1 MVKNKRKFIY
11 IRHLSI
17 LFVILIVVGNISSF
31 QSNIIV
37 LDDTNQEQFN
47 KPTEDILDKE
57 LSDVPDDVGGYSVE
71 GASSFTTIQNA
82 SSIISTQDYFA
93 NETNYFNVSTPVA
106 WNTTSKQFNIESYSK
121 EQLIEDPYFDQEY
134 DDDGKY
140 WGTEKVQSAQGVL
153 TQIDL
158 ENYPYAGT
166 NIFNLKERLLGPAF
180 ESGDHAFWTKDFKD
194 LNPGNLDIQRG
205 EIIQEED
212 EQIRNFNYFQTDP
225 HFYKDLDSPYGG
237 TYDPVWDFVD
247 LYYDE
252 SITSLKVVID
262 PSFASFGGNPSAAW
276 WYFINIPYE
285 VDFAQMTLKWSIE
298 EGSTFEADDEYQ
310 VIARIND
317 KYIDGSNPISK
328 NGEVPF
334 NGSSSALMVYDN
346 TQIPG
351 SINHDTI
358 SRTYNITELINGLV
372 GINKFDFGIWAKNPS
387 QGDKD
392 IIIANFESIEIM
404 FNTTTKYEVA
414 ALHYKYK
421 VIDNDKLGFNIFKFS
436 NNISFFLYLK
446 DKDTDKSELIRVLPF
461 SMAQI
466 SSDDFSGTPWIDMEF
481 SISQKYQD
489 FLKVDKLDF
498 KIGVYFE
505 EDFNRHID
513 YDHYIDDVFFTI
525 NYKQAIED
533 VDLQVKID
541 SSLDWEY
548 VTSDTYTVN
557 TSSWISGDVHT
568 FQFSTF
574 NISYYN
580 KLFLNLKSFLDV
592 TYTSN
597 SSNMARA
604 SYAIEGGNADKG
616 VWNVT
621 YDNTYS
627 YFKLIEAHF
636 TGLFNLTRYSISYIN
651 LSAFD
656 SKGSNSENW
665 DVFSALTPNLYN
677 YSRNLYR
684 FNYTGSNTNQSVTI
698 DNTFAAGNWIIQAY
712 QTNYITGCSFNN
724 TLSYLDD
731 PAFYKDDTLRFN
743 FTLPEII
750 KGNYSYELYNSTGDL
765 MNNFPQFN
773 SSNEENVIGLLN
785 LAEKYSVGSYY
796 LRFKWNDS
804 ASFTEGALR
813 YGSIILSFYIF
824 NKTKAQ
830 FTHLVSEVSS
840 GVIAE
845 FALNYTTYLDWGIED
860 AIIIVYENSTGT
872 LKSWGVDWTGSY
884 QVGDITHLGNGNY
897 SIPLFTVGAPN
908 GTYPLFFVCLKSL
921 HEAQILTTS
930 LRVIATNLIDFNITM
945 GADIDNSEWVISSD
959 NIPFVNDTLNSVIRV
974 NLSDSGTPLTGGLV
988 IGTIEGSENYFTAQE
1003 VGGGLYD
1010 LTLNTTNIDP
1020 SEKSGN
1026 SYLDNE
1032 TLEIRCTS
1040 SGYDIKI
1047 VNVTFFVDKI
1057 PTQISLQNPGDTFAE
1072 SSITAVAS
1080 MLNNIDPNNPKPNAY
1095 GNLKYYI
1102 VQEATEILN
1111 GSLTHLL
1118 SGVYQKEF
1126 SLAGLSPGEY
1136 SLYING
1142 TAINCLNSQSNI
1154 VNFTILS
1161 QTSTNLAIS
1170 VPSSIRILQSFQIRT
1185 ILSYAIN
1192 GTTIPDQIVKLNI
1205 SINDEE
1211 GFIVSTVTDSEG
1223 VSIYEYIISAQYE
1236 TQNFTVVSIYEGLV
1250 EIAASSSNIT
1260 KVIQGKI
1267 PIFLQIFDFPNGLR
1281 VGYSAKYQLRINI
1294 TEGGETLQNRIIL
1307 FSAYYNDEF
1316 SAPFVTDQL
1325 YTDANGQCEF
1335 TITEISDG
1343 SNNVTV
1349 FFEYLGST
1357 TVSYNLTSRL
1367 DAIQPKWN
1375 SNFTVEPLPSTIRF
1389 GQSLSFN
1396 MQFYCENNSIS
1407 LENLPTVLTFNYA
1420 GTNEIYIRWVN
1431 VNNSLNYMYRVANSF
1446 SGNLDCSLVF
1456 EGTSKI
1462 AGYSLNFSLSIN
1474 PKIIVNLEFVNPLQ
1488 SQYLYG
1494 SESFEVRVTD
1504 ELGTLLDGLLIN
1516 FQVID
1521 QNSNTI
1527 YNYTSTCVNGIA
1539 IAILDLSV
1547 GDTYI
1552 IQVQYFAESYYE
1564 GDLLTSSE
1572 IRVVNEWVMFLDMLP
1587 TILIATGI
1595 ILALG
1600 FIVHRGFIV
1609 PKRRR
1614 RIVSLKALYQKLS
1627 DVENM
1632 QYVFILTKDG
1642 GIPCYSK
1649 SLADVPIDESLISG
1663 FLTAI
1668 SRFGKEIGD
1677 KIQEGEGGL
1686 EELSYRQFKIIINE
1700 GKYVNTALLLL
1711 KRPSDTIKEKLR
1723 TFNSVFE
1730 DIYRD
1735 RLVDFSGQVLEDT
1748 PITKMIEEIFEADL
1762 LYPYQVVESKV
1773 GDYLKSS
1780 TPTKID
1786 KKVVIIVRGD
1796 EFESNFYL
1804 RDLINH
1810 LKTKGIEE
1818 LKSFETIQKLKS
1830 DKIVFAINPR
1840 TNYLIVEFQK
1850 YIKHMDA
1857 DDKSV
1862 LYAIFDGQ
1870 KDWMKITKYLNKRK
1884 IKISKPIDDILKKL
1898 KKLHLIEDLNQIS
1911 ETGSAIATILKL
1923 IPDL

>member
-1 MVKNKRKFIY
+1 MVRNKRKIYY
-11 IRHLSI
+11 IRQLSI
-17 LFVILIVVGNISSF
+17 LFVILIVIGNISSF
-31 QSNIIV
+31 QSNIII
-37 LDDTNQEQFN
+37 LDDINQEPFN
-47 KPTEDILDKE
+47 KPTEDILDKQ
-57 LSDVPDDVGGYSVE
+57 LSDVPDDVGGYNVE
-71 GASSFTTIQNA
+71 SASSFTTIQNA
-82 SSIISTQDYFA
+82 SSIISNRYYFA
-93 NETNYFNVSTPVA
+93 NETNYFNVTTPVA
-106 WNTTSKQFNIESYSK
+106 WNTTSKQFNFESYLK
-121 EQLIEDPYFDQEY
+121 EQFIKDPYFDQ
-134 DDDGKY
+134 KY
-140 WGTEKVQSAQGVL
+140 NGFGDYWATEEVQSGQGVL
-153 TQIDL
+153 TQIALDI
-158 ENYPYAGT
+158 NPYAQT
-166 NIFNLKERLLGPAF
+166 NIFNLKKRLNPAY
-180 ESGDHAFWTKDFKD
+180 ESGDYAFWTRELDD

-205 EIIQEED
+205 KIYQQKDETIED
-212 EQIRNFNYFQTDP
+212 YNNFQTNP
-225 HFYKDLDSPYGG
+225 GFFKDTNAPYGG
-237 TYDPVWDFVD
+237 VYDPLYDYID
-247 LYYDE
+247 LFYDE
-252 SITSLKVVID
+252 SQTNLKVIID
-262 PSFASFGGNPSAAW
+262 PHVSSLGGNPSAAW
-276 WYFINIPYE
+276 WYFGIIPYA
-285 VDFAQMTLKWSIE
+285 VDYAQITISWNIE
-298 EGSTFEADDEYQ
+298 PASTFEAEDEYE
-310 VIARIND
+310 IRARINN
-317 KYIDGSNPISK
+317 KYINGVDYISK
-328 NGEVPF
+328 SGDVPF
-334 NGSSSALMVYDN
+334 NGSKDALMVYNN

-351 SINHDTI
+351 HIRHSTI
-358 SRTYNITELINGLV
+358 TRTYNITDLVDGLV
-372 GINKFDFGIWAKNPS
+372 GVNKFDFGAWAKNPS
-387 QGDKD
+387 QGGDPD
-392 IIIANFESIEIM
+392 TFIVNFESIELM
-404 FNTTTKYEVA
+404 FNTSAKYEVGR
-414 ALHYKYK
+414 LNYRYKI
-421 VIDNDKLGFNIFKFS
+421 IDNDELGLNIFKLS
-436 NNISFFLYLK
+436 NDISFFLYLR
-446 DKDTDKSELIRVLPF
+446 DRDTDKTELIRVLPF

-466 SSDDFSGTPWIDMEF
+466 SSKDFSETPWIDMEF
-481 SISQKYQD
+481 SISHKYQE
-489 FLKVDKLDF
+489 FLKVDNLEF

-505 EDFNRHID
+505 EDFNSRID

-525 NYKQAIED
+525 NYKQAVNRVGLKI
-533 VDLQVKID
+533 KID
-541 SSLDWEY
+541 GAGDWEN
-548 VTSDTYTVN
+548 VTTDTYIVN
-557 TSSWISGDVHT
+557 TSKWNSENTHT
-568 FQFSTF
+568 FQFTTF
-574 NISYYN
+574 NISYRN
-580 KLFLNLKSFLDV
+580 RLFLNLKSFLDV

-597 SSNMARA
+597 SSNLAQA
-604 SYAIEGGNADKG
+604 GYAIEGGNADKG
-616 VWNVT
+616 IWNVT

-627 YFKLIEAHF
+627 FFKLLEAHF
-636 TGLFNLTRYSISYIN
+636 TNQFNLSRYSISYID
-651 LSAFD
+651 LPAFD

-677 YSRNLYR
+677 YSQNLYR
-684 FNYTGSNTNQSVTI
+684 FNYTGSNIYQSATI
-698 DNTFAAGNWIIQAY
+698 ENAFAAGNWSIQAY
-712 QTNYITGCSFNN
+712 QTNYISTCSFNN
-724 TLSYLDD
+724 TVSYLGD
-731 PAFYKDDTLRFN
+731 PAFYKDDTIQFN
-743 FTLPEII
+743 FTLL
-750 KGNYSYELYNSTGDL
+750 KTTMGNYSYELYNSTGDL
-765 MNNFPQFN
+765 MNGYPQFN
-773 SSNEENVIGLLN
+773 SSDSKNSIGILD

-804 ASFTEGALR
+804 ASFTEGVLR

-840 GVIAE
+840 GETAE

-860 AIIIVYENSTGT
+860 ATIIVYENSTGS
-872 LKSWGVDWTGSY
+872 LKFWGVDWTGSY

-908 GTYPLFFVCLKSL
+908 GTYPLFFLCLKSL
-921 HEAQILTTS
+921 HEAQVLTSS
-930 LRVIATNLIDFNITM
+930 LRVIAENLIDFNITM
-945 GADIDNSEWVISSD
+945 GAYNITSKWVISSD

-1040 SGYDIKI
+1040 SGYNIKI
-1047 VNVTFFVDKI
+1047 VNVTIFVEKI
-1057 PTQISLQNPGDTFAE
+1057 PTQISLQNPGDIFAE

-1080 MLNNIDPNNPKPNAY
+1080 MQNNIDPNNPKPNAY
-1095 GNLKYYI
+1095 GNLEYYI
-1102 VQEATEILN
+1102 VQGATVKLN

-1154 VNFTILS
+1154 VNFTIMS
-1161 QTSTNLAIS
+1161 QTSTDLAVS
-1170 VPSSIRILQSFQIRT
+1170 VPTSIRILQSFQIRT
-1185 ILSYAIN
+1185 TLSYAIN

-1236 TQNFTVVSIYEGLV
+1236 SQNFTVVSIYDGLV
-1250 EIAASSSNIT
+1250 EIAGSSSNIT

-1267 PIFLQIFDFPNGLR
+1267 PISLQIFDFPNVLR

-1325 YTDANGQCEF
+1325 YTDENGQCEF

-1375 SNFTVEPLPSTIRF
+1375 SNFTVEPLPSTIRY
-1389 GQSLSFN
+1389 GQSISFN

-1407 LENLPTVLTFNYA
+1407 LENLPAVLTFNYA

-1431 VNNSLNYMYRVANSF
+1431 VNNSLNYVYRVANSF
-1446 SGNLDCSLVF
+1446 SGNLDVSLVF

-1462 AGYSLNFSLSIN
+1462 VGFSINFSLTIN
-1474 PKIIVNLEFVNPLQ
+1474 PKIIVNLEFVNPPQ

-1504 ELGTLLDGLLIN
+1504 EVGTLLDGLLIN

-1539 IAILDLSV
+1539 VAILDLSV

-1595 ILALG
+1595 VLALG

-1632 QYVFILTKDG
+1632 QYLLILTKDG

-1663 FLTAI
+1663 FLSAI
-1668 SRFGKEIGD
+1668 STFGKEIGA

-1711 KRPSDTIKEKLR
+1711 KRPSDIMKEKLK
-1723 TFNSVFE
+1723 TFNSIFE

-1748 PITKMIEEIFEADL
+1748 PITKIIEEVFESDL
-1762 LYPYQVVESKV
+1762 LYPHQVVESKV
-1773 GDYLKSS
+1773 GNYLKSPTS
-1780 TPTKID
+1780 TKID
-1786 KKVVIIVRGD
+1786 KKVVIVVRGE

-1810 LKTKGIEE
+1810 LKTKGIDE
-1818 LKSFETIQKLKS
+1818 LKSFETIQKLKL

-1840 TNYLIVEFQK
+1840 TNYLIIEFQK

-1870 KDWMKITKYLNKRK
+1870 NDWMKISKYLNKRN
-1884 IKISKPIDDILKKL
+1884 ITVSKNIDQTLDKL
-1898 KKLHLIEDLNQIS
+1898 KKLHLINDLNEIS

>member
-1 MVKNKRKFIY
+1 M
-11 IRHLSI
+11 
-17 LFVILIVVGNISSF
+17 
-31 QSNIIV
+31 
-37 LDDTNQEQFN
+37 
-47 KPTEDILDKE
+47 
-57 LSDVPDDVGGYSVE
+57 
-71 GASSFTTIQNA
+71 
-82 SSIISTQDYFA
+82 
-93 NETNYFNVSTPVA
+93 
-106 WNTTSKQFNIESYSK
+106 
-121 EQLIEDPYFDQEY
+121 
-134 DDDGKY
+134 
-140 WGTEKVQSAQGVL
+140 
-153 TQIDL
+153 
-158 ENYPYAGT
+158 
-166 NIFNLKERLLGPAF
+166 
-180 ESGDHAFWTKDFKD
+180 
-194 LNPGNLDIQRG
+194 
-205 EIIQEED
+205 
-212 EQIRNFNYFQTDP
+212 
-225 HFYKDLDSPYGG
+225 
-237 TYDPVWDFVD
+237 
-247 LYYDE
+247 
-252 SITSLKVVID
+252 
-262 PSFASFGGNPSAAW
+262 
-276 WYFINIPYE
+276 
-285 VDFAQMTLKWSIE
+285 
-298 EGSTFEADDEYQ
+298 
-310 VIARIND
+310 
-317 KYIDGSNPISK
+317 
-328 NGEVPF
+328 
-334 NGSSSALMVYDN
+334 
-346 TQIPG
+346 
-351 SINHDTI
+351 
-358 SRTYNITELINGLV
+358 
-372 GINKFDFGIWAKNPS
+372 
-387 QGDKD
+387 
-392 IIIANFESIEIM
+392 
-404 FNTTTKYEVA
+404 
-414 ALHYKYK
+414 
-421 VIDNDKLGFNIFKFS
+421 
-436 NNISFFLYLK
+436 
-446 DKDTDKSELIRVLPF
+446 
-461 SMAQI
+461 
-466 SSDDFSGTPWIDMEF
+466 
-481 SISQKYQD
+481 
-489 FLKVDKLDF
+489 
-498 KIGVYFE
+498 
-505 EDFNRHID
+505 
-513 YDHYIDDVFFTI
+513 
-525 NYKQAIED
+525 
-533 VDLQVKID
+533 
-541 SSLDWEY
+541 
-548 VTSDTYTVN
+548 
-557 TSSWISGDVHT
+557 
-568 FQFSTF
+568 
-574 NISYYN
+574 
-580 KLFLNLKSFLDV
+580 
-592 TYTSN
+592 
-597 SSNMARA
+597 
-604 SYAIEGGNADKG
+604 
-616 VWNVT
+616 
-621 YDNTYS
+621 
-627 YFKLIEAHF
+627 
-636 TGLFNLTRYSISYIN
+636 
-651 LSAFD
+651 
-656 SKGSNSENW
+656 
-665 DVFSALTPNLYN
+665 
-677 YSRNLYR
+677 
-684 FNYTGSNTNQSVTI
+684 
-698 DNTFAAGNWIIQAY
+698 
-712 QTNYITGCSFNN
+712 
-724 TLSYLDD
+724 
-731 PAFYKDDTLRFN
+731 
-743 FTLPEII
+743 
-750 KGNYSYELYNSTGDL
+750 
-765 MNNFPQFN
+765 
-773 SSNEENVIGLLN
+773 
-785 LAEKYSVGSYY
+785 
-796 LRFKWNDS
+796 
-804 ASFTEGALR
+804 
-813 YGSIILSFYIF
+813 
-824 NKTKAQ
+824 
-830 FTHLVSEVSS
+830 
-840 GVIAE
+840 
-845 FALNYTTYLDWGIED
+845 
-860 AIIIVYENSTGT
+860 
-872 LKSWGVDWTGSY
+872 
-884 QVGDITHLGNGNY
+884 
-897 SIPLFTVGAPN
+897 
-908 GTYPLFFVCLKSL
+908 
-921 HEAQILTTS
+921 
-930 LRVIATNLIDFNITM
+930 
-945 GADIDNSEWVISSD
+945 
-959 NIPFVNDTLNSVIRV
+959 
-974 NLSDSGTPLTGGLV
+974 
-988 IGTIEGSENYFTAQE
+988 
-1003 VGGGLYD
+1003 
-1010 LTLNTTNIDP
+1010 
-1020 SEKSGN
+1020 
-1026 SYLDNE
+1026 
-1032 TLEIRCTS
+1032 
-1040 SGYDIKI
+1040 
-1047 VNVTFFVDKI
+1047 
-1057 PTQISLQNPGDTFAE
+1057 
-1072 SSITAVAS
+1072 
-1080 MLNNIDPNNPKPNAY
+1080 
-1095 GNLKYYI
+1095 
-1102 VQEATEILN
+1102 
-1111 GSLTHLL
+1111 
-1118 SGVYQKEF
+1118 
-1126 SLAGLSPGEY
+1126 
-1136 SLYING
+1136 
-1142 TAINCLNSQSNI
+1142 
-1154 VNFTILS
+1154 S
-1161 QTSTNLAIS
+1161 QTSTNLTIS
-1170 VPSSIRILQSFQIRT
+1170 VPTSIRILQPFQIRT
-1185 ILSYAIN
+1185 TLSYAIN
-1192 GTTIPDQIVKLNI
+1192 ETTIPDQIVKLNI
-1205 SINDEE
+1205 SINDDE

-1236 TQNFTVVSIYEGLV
+1236 TQNLTIVSIYDGLV
-1250 EIAASSSNIT
+1250 EIAGSSTNIT

-1349 FFEYLGST
+1349 FFEYLGSI

-1462 AGYSLNFSLSIN
+1462 AGYSLNFSLFIN

-1587 TILIATGI
+1587 TILIAAGI
-1595 ILALG
+1595 VLAFG

-1614 RIVSLKALYQKLS
+1614 RIKSLKDLYQKLS

-1632 QYVFILTKDG
+1632 QYVLILTKDG

-1762 LYPYQVVESKV
+1762 LYPHQVVESKV
-1773 GDYLKSS
+1773 GVYLKSS

>member
-1 MVKNKRKFIY
+1 MVMNKRKIYY
-11 IRHLSI
+11 IRQLSI
-17 LFVILIVVGNISSF
+17 LFVILIVIGNISSF

-37 LDDTNQEQFN
+37 LDDINQEPFN
-47 KPTEDILDKE
+47 KPTEDILDKH
-57 LSDVPDDVGGYSVE
+57 LSDLPDDVGGYSVE

-82 SSIISTQDYFA
+82 SSIISNQDYFA
-93 NETNYFNVSTPVA
+93 NETNYFNITTPVA
-106 WNTTSKQFNIESYSK
+106 WNTTSKQFNIESYTK
-121 EQLIEDPYFDQEY
+121 EQIITDPFFMEEFVN
-134 DDDGKY
+134 GTKY
-140 WGTEKVQSAQGVL
+140 WDNEVRSTGKGTFVQSPL
-153 TQIDL
+153 
-158 ENYPYAGT
+158 N
-166 NIFNLKERLLGPAF
+166 
-180 ESGDHAFWTKDFKD
+180 
-194 LNPGNLDIQRG
+194 LNPFGRTRIWNNKLEVEPAYNIGDYAYWTQEFGKLNPESLDIQKGR
-205 EIIQEED
+205 IYQEED
-212 EQIRNFNYFQTDP
+212 EKIENYNNFQTNP
-225 HFYKDLDSPYGG
+225 GFFKDTKTPYGG
-237 TYDPVWDFVD
+237 VYKPLFDTIN

-252 SITSLKVVID
+252 SQTSLKVFID
-262 PSFASFGGNPSAAW
+262 PGISSLGGNPSAAW
-276 WYFINIPYE
+276 WWFGFIPYAA
-285 VDFAQMTLKWSIE
+285 DYAQITISWNIE
-298 EGSTFEADDEYQ
+298 SASTFEAEDEYE
-310 VIARIND
+310 IRARINN
-317 KYIDGSNPISK
+317 KYINGVDYISK
-328 NGEVPF
+328 SGDVPF
-334 NGSSSALMVYDN
+334 NGSKDALMVYNN
-346 TQIPG
+346 THIAG
-351 SINHDTI
+351 HISHSTI
-358 SRTYNITELINGLV
+358 SRTYNITDLVDGLV
-372 GINKFDFGIWAKNPS
+372 GINKIDFGAWAKNPS
-387 QGDKD
+387 QRGDD
-392 IIIANFESIEIM
+392 DTIIVNFESIEIM
-404 FNTTTKYEVA
+404 FNTSRKYEIA
-414 ALHYKYK
+414 RLNYRYKL
-421 VIDNDKLGFNIFKFS
+421 IDNNKLGLNPFTFKNDLS
-436 NNISFFLYLK
+436 IALYLE
-446 DKDTDKSELIRVLPF
+446 DTESSNSEWIRALPF
-461 SMAQI
+461 SLAEI
-466 SSDDFSGTPWIDMEF
+466 SSEDFGDTSWVYMSLP
-481 SISQKYQD
+481 ISQDYEDIIKA
-489 FLKVDKLDF
+489 KKLNF

-505 EDFNRHID
+505 GEFYDKID
-513 YDHYIDDVFFTI
+513 YDHYIDNVFFTI
-525 NYKQAIED
+525 NYKQAVED
-533 VDLQVKID
+533 VNLQIKAD
-541 SSLDWEY
+541 SSWKN
-548 VTSDTYTVN
+548 VTSDTYTIN
-557 TSSWISGDVHT
+557 TSNWGDSGDSHA
-568 FQFSTF
+568 FQFRTTNST
-574 NISYYN
+574 YQN
-580 KLFLNLKSFLDV
+580 KLFLNLKSSLDV

-597 SSNMARA
+597 LSNLAQA
-604 SYAIEGGNADKG
+604 SYAIEGGNAEKG

-627 YFKLIEAHF
+627 YSKLLEAHF
-636 TGLFNLTRYSISYIN
+636 TNLFNLSHYSISYIN
-651 LSAFD
+651 LPAFD

-665 DVFSALTPNLYN
+665 NVFSALTPNLYN
-677 YSRNLYR
+677 YTRNLYR

-698 DNTFAAGNWIIQAY
+698 DKAFAAGNWIIQAY
-712 QTNYITGCSFNN
+712 QTNYITNCSFNN
-724 TLSYLDD
+724 TLSYLGD

-743 FTLPEII
+743 FTLPEKIN
-750 KGNYSYELYNSTGDL
+750 GNYSYELYNSTGDL
-765 MNNFPQFN
+765 MNGYPQFN
-773 SSNEENVIGLLN
+773 SSNSKNSIGLLN

-804 ASFTEGALR
+804 ASFTGSALR

-840 GVIAE
+840 GETAE

-860 AIIIVYENSTGT
+860 ATIIVYENSTGT
-872 LKSWGVDWTGSY
+872 LKFWGVDWTGSY

-897 SIPLFTVGAPN
+897 SIPLITEGTPN
-908 GTYPLFFVCLKSL
+908 GTYPLFFLCLKSL
-921 HEAQILTTS
+921 HEAQVLTSS
-930 LRVIATNLIDFNITM
+930 LRVIATKSIDFNITM
-945 GADIDNSEWVISSD
+945 GAYNITSKWVISSD

-974 NLSDSGTPLTGGLV
+974 NLTDSGTPLTGGLV

-1040 SGYDIKI
+1040 SGYNIKI

-1102 VQEATEILN
+1102 VQEATVILN

-1161 QTSTNLAIS
+1161 QTSTDLAIS

-1236 TQNFTVVSIYEGLV
+1236 TQNFTVVSNYEGLV
-1250 EIAASSSNIT
+1250 EIAGSSTNIT

-1420 GTNEIYIRWVN
+1420 GINEIYIRWVN

-1456 EGTSKI
+1456 EETSKI

-1539 IAILDLSV
+1539 VAILDLSV

-1564 GDLLTSSE
+1564 GDLLISSE

-1600 FIVHRGFIV
+1600 FIVHRGIIV

-1632 QYVFILTKDG
+1632 QYVLILTKDG

-1663 FLTAI
+1663 FLSAI
-1668 SRFGKEIGD
+1668 STFGKEIGA

-1711 KRPSDTIKEKLR
+1711 KHPSDAIKEKLKN
-1723 TFNSVFE
+1723 FNSIFE

-1735 RLVDFSGQVLEDT
+1735 RLVNFTGQVLEDT
-1748 PITKMIEEIFEADL
+1748 PITKMIEEVFEADL
-1762 LYPYQVVESKV
+1762 LYPHQVVESKV
-1773 GDYLKSS
+1773 RDYLKSS

-1786 KKVVIIVRGD
+1786 KKVMILIRGE

-1810 LKTKGIEE
+1810 LKTRGIDE
-1818 LKSFETIQKLKS
+1818 LKSFETIQKLKL

-1870 KDWMKITKYLNKRK
+1870 NDWMKISKYLNKRN
-1884 IKISKPIDDILKKL
+1884 IDITKNIDQILEKL
-1898 KKLHLIEDLNQIS
+1898 KKLHLIDDLNQIS